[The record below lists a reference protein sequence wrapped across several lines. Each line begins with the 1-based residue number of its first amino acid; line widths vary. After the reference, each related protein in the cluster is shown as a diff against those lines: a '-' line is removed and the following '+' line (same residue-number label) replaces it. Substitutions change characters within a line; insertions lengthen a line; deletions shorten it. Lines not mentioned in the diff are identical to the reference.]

1 MCVYVCACVCVRIYK
16 YIYTYICINI
26 YIHISIHIL
35 CVCIYIFMYL
45 HIHIYKLYVYMYLYI
60 YIYIYTY
67 AYIDQPTHTSTII
80 TTSYLF
86 AREPSHCVA
95 SDKLIIHT
103 LSPLFMHVHTTK
115 AHVNISE
122 NCKGLYGVAT
132 ISRLLKLT
140 GLFCRI

>member
-1 MCVYVCACVCVRIYK
+1 MYK
-16 YIYTYICINI
+16 YIYTYIYTYTVCL
-26 YIHISIHIL
+26 YIHIYVFTHTYIQT
-35 CVCIYIFMYL
+35 VCIYVFI
-45 HIHIYKLYVYMYLYI
+45 YI